1 MDSYEKAALAYFGK
15 KELNEL
21 KELDFLKFAPYKD
34 RIEIAVRVATSVLR
48 EDVEFVDS
56 YRAFPVHMEK
66 EYQKFLSHCCCGFY
80 DERLTTCSGNLYY
93 IGFNY
98 GH

>member
-1 MDSYEKAALAYFGK
+1 MDSYEKATLNYFGL
-15 KELNEL
+15 KELSEL
-21 KELDFLKFAPYKD
+21 KELDLFKFVPYKD
-34 RIEIAVRVATSVLR
+34 RIEIAVRLATCILR

-56 YRAFPVHMEK
+56 HRVFPVSMER
-66 EYQKFLSHCCCGFY
+66 EYQEFLKKCCCGFY
-80 DERLTTCSGNLYY
+80 DERMKTRSGNLYY